1 MRMQVST
8 RSQAAMSTTGHAL
21 CVTTV
26 PKVGANSYWLGATS
40 RWRVRSGMPSLK
52 HFSWMACM
60 HASAGVASDSGA
72 M

>member
-1 MRMQVST
+1 MAAVSSMICMTT
-8 RSQAAMSTTGHAL
+8 RFWSV
-21 CVTTV
+21 CDTTV
-26 PKVGANSYWLGATS
+26 PNVGANSYWLGATS